1 MSITSSNRYRRTL
14 AAIDG
19 LTEVGGYL
27 GAISLLGILV
37 LITAQIISRNLFSY
51 SIHFSWD
58 LAGYLMGTCF
68 LLACG
73 SAMRGGSHVRVTA
86 MLEILPHRLAR
97 KVEFLSCIVGLVICA
112 YLTWALVEMAWLSAL
127 RGATAATSF
136 RVALVYPQSALA
148 TGAAILTL
156 QCVGQTLR
164 LLRGESIS
172 AGSGLEKGAE

>member
-1 MSITSSNRYRRTL
+1 MYITSTNRYRRTL

-27 GAISLLGILV
+27 GALSLLGILI
-37 LITAQIISRNLFSY
+37 LIMAQIITRNIFSY

-58 LAGYLMGTCF
+58 LSGYLMGTCF

-86 MLEILPHRLAR
+86 MLEVLHHGLAR
-97 KVEFLSCIVGLVICA
+97 KVEFLSCVVGLVISI
-112 YLTWALVEMAWLSAL
+112 YLTWALVEMAWLSAIQ
-127 RGATAATSF
+127 GTTAATSF
-136 RVALVYPQSALA
+136 RVGLVYPQSALA
-148 TGAAILTL
+148 SGAFILTL
-156 QCVGQTLR
+156 QCVGQFLR

-172 AGSGLEKGAE
+172 EGSGIEKGAE